1 MLQINDEISLPES
14 EIRLSAIRARGPGG
28 QNVNKVS
35 SAIQLQFDILS
46 SATLPD
52 DVKNRLLQKR
62 DRRITAAGVVNIR
75 AERSRSRDKNRVDA
89 LNRLRILIRSAL
101 HEPRPRKKTRPG
113 SKQKEKRLA
122 DKAHRAR
129 LKQARSKVTD

>member
-46 SATLPD
+46 SAALPD
-52 DVKNRLLQKR
+52 DVKSRLLQKR

-89 LNRLRILIRSAL
+89 LNRLCILIRSAL

-113 SKQKEKRLA
+113 RKQKEKRLA

-129 LKQARSKVTD
+129 LKQARGKVTD